1 MGRGEAMMD
10 AHVPAASYTLVQR
23 ALHWITAV
31 AVILL
36 LAAAIGMNN
45 VPPGPWM
52 NGLYVLH
59 WSLGVLVLP
68 LALLRIAIRLGRPS
82 PGFPADMPAWQR
94 YAAEANH
101 ALLYAI
107 LVVNPLLGY
116 LTKSAYG
123 GSVTFFW
130 IVDLPPVIGK
140 NEALFERLSTVHGV
154 IGFAMI
160 AIVAAHVGA
169 ALYHGVVRRDGIFS
183 RMITG

>member
-1 MGRGEAMMD
+1 MD
-10 AHVPAASYTLVQR
+10 AHAPAAAYTVLQR

-36 LAAAIGMNN
+36 LTAGIAMNN

-52 NGLYVLH
+52 NNLYVLH

-68 LALLRIAIRLGRPS
+68 LALLRIAIRLRRPS
-82 PGFPADMPAWQR
+82 PGYPADMPAWQR
-94 YAAEANH
+94 QAAHANH

-130 IVDLPPVIGK
+130 VIDLPPVIGK
-140 NEALFERLSTVHGV
+140 NEALFERLSTVHGL

-160 AIVAAHVGA
+160 AVVAVHIAA
-169 ALYHGVVRRDGIFS
+169 ALHHGLLKRDGIFS
-183 RMITG
+183 RMTTG

>member
-1 MGRGEAMMD
+1 MD
-10 AHVPAASYTLVQR
+10 AHVPAVPYTVLQR
-23 ALHWITAV
+23 TLHWITAL

-36 LAAAIGMNN
+36 LTAGIAMNN

-68 LALLRIAIRLGRPS
+68 LALLRIGIRLSRPT
-82 PGFPADMPAWQR
+82 PGFPADMPGWQR
-94 YAAEANH
+94 QAANANH

-107 LVVNPLLGY
+107 LIVNPVLGY

-123 GSVTFFW
+123 GAVTVFW
-130 IVDLPPVIGK
+130 LVDLPPVIGK
-140 NEALFERLSTVHGV
+140 NEALFERLSTVHGL

-160 AIVAAHVGA
+160 AVVTVHVAA
-169 ALYHGVVRRDGIFS
+169 ALYHGLVRRDGVFS
-183 RMITG
+183 RMTTG